1 MKAFA
6 TALFAVAA
14 VKAEADP
21 QFLAYNNVVAS
32 PLLRSIVHTPAV
44 YTHTINP
51 AVTYTA
57 PVVTKAVVAPRFH
70 AESAGG
76 VKHTVLKREAEAE
89 ADPALL
95 YTNGWATGYN
105 GYPYA
110 AATYGAWGY
119 NPYRRVV
126 ALGKREAEA
135 EADPALLYTNA
146 WGMSPYMYGARPLAY
161 APYTH
166 AAVAAPLTAA
176 APAVGTYSNDAAK
189 FTPAYAAKGQ
199 YVANSGGAVHVAK
212 READAEADP
221 ALLYNNAW
229 GYTGYPYAATTYGA
243 WGYNRVNP
251 YYNRVVALGKR
262 EAEAEADPALLYRSA
277 FGYAP
282 SVYTGYTAGYTGYP
296 YASTGYPT
304 ASVYGNRF
312 FY

>member
-1 MKAFA
+1 MGEVTTPQKLSKLKMKAFA

-44 YTHTINP
+44 YTHAINP

-89 ADPALL
+89 AEADPTLL

-110 AATYGAWGY
+110 ASTYGAWGY

-176 APAVGTYSNDAAK
+176 APAVGTYSNDA
-189 FTPAYAAKGQ
+189 G
-199 YVANSGGAVHVAK
+199 
-212 READAEADP
+212 
-221 ALLYNNAW
+221 

-296 YASTGYPT
+296 
-304 ASVYGNRF
+304 
-312 FY
+312 

>member
-21 QFLAYNNVVAS
+21 QLLYSNVVAS
-32 PLLRSIVHTPAV
+32 PLLRSIVHTAP
-44 YTHTINP
+44 
-51 AVTYTA
+51 VTYTA
-57 PVVTKAVVAPRFH
+57 PVVHTTPVTYTAPVVAAKAVVAPRFH

-95 YTNGWATGYN
+95 YTNGWATGYT

-110 AATYGAWGY
+110 ATTYGAWGY

-135 EADPALLYTNA
+135 DPALLYTNA
-146 WGMSPYMYGARPLAY
+146 WGMSPYVYGARPLAY

-166 AAVAAPLTAA
+166 AAVAAPLSAA

-212 READAEADP
+212 REAEAEADP
-221 ALLYNNAW
+221 ALLYTNGWAT

-243 WGYNRVNP
+243 WGYNP
-251 YYNRVVALGKR
+251 YNRVVALGKR

-277 FGYAP
+277 WGYAAP
-282 SVYTGYTAGYTGYP
+282 SVYTGYTGYP
-296 YASTGYPT
+296 YA

>member
-1 MKAFA
+1 MGEEVTTPPNSQNKMKAFA

-44 YTHTINP
+44 YTHTAP
-51 AVTYTA
+51 VTYTA
-57 PVVTKAVVAPRFH
+57 PVVAAKAVVAPRFH
-70 AESAGG
+70 AKSAGG

-95 YTNGWATGYN
+95 YTNGWATGYT

-135 EADPALLYTNA
+135 EPALLYTNA
-146 WGMSPYMYGARPLAY
+146 WGMSPYVYGARPLLA

-166 AAVAAPLTAA
+166 AAVAAPLSAA

-212 READAEADP
+212 RDADAEADP
-221 ALLYNNAW
+221 SLLYSNAW

-243 WGYNRVNP
+243 WGYNP
-251 YYNRVVALGKR
+251 YNRVVALGKR

-296 YASTGYPT
+296 YAS
-304 ASVYGNRF
+304 VYGNRF

>member
-44 YTHTINP
+44 YTHTAP
-51 AVTYTA
+51 VTYTA
-57 PVVTKAVVAPRFH
+57 PVVAAKAVVAPRFH

-95 YTNGWATGYN
+95 YTNGWATGYT

-146 WGMSPYMYGARPLAY
+146 WGMSPYVYGARPLLA

-166 AAVAAPLTAA
+166 AAVAAPLSAA

-221 ALLYNNAW
+221 ALLYSNAW

-243 WGYNRVNP
+243 WGYNP
-251 YYNRVVALGKR
+251 YNRVVALGKR

-296 YASTGYPT
+296 YAS
-304 ASVYGNRF
+304 VYGNRF

>member
-1 MKAFA
+1 M
-6 TALFAVAA
+6 
-14 VKAEADP
+14 
-21 QFLAYNNVVAS
+21 AYNNVVAS
-32 PLLRSIVHTPAV
+32 PLLRSIVHTPV
-44 YTHTINP
+44 VHTVASP

-57 PVVTKAVVAPRFH
+57 PVVAAKTVVAPRFH

-95 YTNGWATGYN
+95 YTN
-105 GYPYA
+105 
-110 AATYGAWGY
+110 
-119 NPYRRVV
+119 
-126 ALGKREAEA
+126 
-135 EADPALLYTNA
+135 A
-146 WGMSPYMYGARPLAY
+146 WGMSPYLYGARPLLA

-166 AAVAAPLTAA
+166 AAVAAPLSAA

-221 ALLYNNAW
+221 ALLYNTW
-229 GYTGYPYAATTYGA
+229 GYTGYPYATTAYG
-243 WGYNRVNP
+243 YSVNP

-277 FGYAP
+277 FDY
-282 SVYTGYTAGYTGYP
+282 
-296 YASTGYPT
+296 
-304 ASVYGNRF
+304 
-312 FY
+312 